1 MLNHS
6 KSAIHSRSDS
16 VFFGVLIVVGMR
28 LGTCSEGHLQTKSSF
43 FVVCVH
49 NWWVDCLYML
59 MFFIHAKIGLYS
71 SGEWAK
77 TANHSSDNKPCSI
90 VFTHECMLL
99 IRIFKHE
106 NAIRYLFDWSWWLV
120 QKRRDWFGLFCRYVW
135 LVCRGMTIQAGA
147 TMLALVRLEFNTIQ
161 QGEKIQLVGCLFD
174 TIKQDWSLSTGFF
187 LKGRRRKSGCR
198 GGEWFADDDAS
209 VTAVRKSRS
218 KPPQPM

>member
-1 MLNHS
+1 MMLNHS

-99 IRIFKHE
+99 IRIFKHD

-120 QKRRDWFGLFCRYVW
+120 HKEGINSACFVALYDWFVEAWQFKQETLPRLRW
-135 LVCRGMTIQAGA
+135 DWNSIQYNK
-147 TMLALVRLEFNTIQ
+147 E
-161 QGEKIQLVGCLFD
+161 
-174 TIKQDWSLSTGFF
+174 
-187 LKGRRRKSGCR
+187 RKYN
-198 GGEWFADDDAS
+198 
-209 VTAVRKSRS
+209 
-218 KPPQPM
+218 